1 MQLLL
6 QQAADERQQLQLQLD
21 VQQQQQQ
28 QQQQV
33 QGDDNINAT
42 TEALTAMETR
52 LAALCAIIRQQQVE
66 LELAAKA
73 GAPHGVAARCVSQ

>member
-6 QQAADERQQLQLQLD
+6 QQAADERQQLQSQLD
-21 VQQQQQQ
+21 VQQQQQKL
-28 QQQQV
+28 